1 MSDNNLFSFPGEG
14 IGQSGEDIFSGAGFT
29 DLGSAEDMENPFE
42 NMDAPAPA
50 KAEAPADV
58 TPFQVAA
65 PQTAGQPQFQQEPVP
80 VQQAPVQNQVQQTTA
95 QAAPKQAQAVPQ
107 VSPVSGSQPKTS
119 AAAAAEE
126 PNPLLAAMDLQE
138 QSNARQA
145 AAPVFAQLPVFS
157 YNGNEEPIENT
168 EQTFEELRL
177 AKADDFPEFDE
188 AQSIS
193 WSVTY
198 GKISKNVDKPRKT
211 KIGDLKREIESSK
224 EFMDALKKAKDKHPK
239 CIVKPV
245 VKMQKKG
252 EASYK
257 GIFPRLADARSSD
270 KTICFIPAQ
279 DGRVYER
286 RVTGAG
292 EFITPTSGVTYL
304 DEIRAGF
311 APALPRIPS
320 ALMSQA
326 IALFRY
332 LMDDGEG
339 GSPLEALVHIY
350 WDREEEQFFLH
361 VPRQR
366 VGKAF
371 VDAVLDDDGLL
382 NDERY
387 LHYADLHSHNDMPA
401 KFSPTDDH
409 DERANRVYMVV
420 GRLDRYFPELS
431 VRICNGGHFCDIP
444 PEQVLEPMFDE
455 SIPLEWLQNIRPAR
469 ETMHPFAEV
478 AA

>member
-1 MSDNNLFSFPGEG
+1 MNENNLFSFPGESAETG
-14 IGQSGEDIFSGAGFT
+14 GDIFSSGGFT
-29 DLGSAEDMENPFE
+29 DLGSADDLENPFE
-42 NMDAPAPA
+42 DMTAPGLAAVDAPADA
-50 KAEAPADV
+50 A
-58 TPFQVAA
+58 PFQEPA
-65 PQTAGQPQFQQEPVP
+65 PQDAGQPQQDPVP
-80 VQQAPVQNQVQQTTA
+80 VQQTQP
-95 QAAPKQAQAVPQ
+95 QA
-107 VSPVSGSQPKTS
+107 SPTSGSQPQTS
-119 AAAAAEE
+119 SAPAAEE

-138 QSNARQA
+138 QSNVRQA

-198 GKISKNVDKPRKT
+198 GKISKSVDKPHKT

-224 EFMDALKKAKDKHPK
+224 EFMDALKKSKDKHPK
-239 CIVKPV
+239 CIVKPT

-257 GIFPRLADARSSD
+257 GIFPRLAEARASG

-279 DGRVYER
+279 DGLVYER

-311 APALPRIPS
+311 EPALPRIPCD
-320 ALMSQA
+320 LMARA

-339 GSPLEALVHIY
+339 GPPLEALVHIY
-350 WDREEEQFFLH
+350 WDREEEKFFLH
-361 VPRQR
+361 VPVQT

-371 VDAVLDDDGLL
+371 VDATLDVGLL

-387 LHYADLHSHNDMPA
+387 LHYADLHSHNNMPA

-409 DERANRVYMVV
+409 DERANRVYMVA
-420 GRLDRYFPELS
+420 GRLDRYFPEIS

-455 SIPLEWLQNIRPAR
+455 SIPLEWLRNIRPAGEPMR
-469 ETMHPFAEV
+469 PFVEV

>member
-1 MSDNNLFSFPGEG
+1 MNENLFSFPGGSAGET
-14 IGQSGEDIFSGAGFT
+14 GEDIFGGAGFI
-29 DLGSAEDMENPFE
+29 DLGSGDADNPFVDMTAPE
-42 NMDAPAPA
+42 GEAAAAPIQEPVSQQNQSEAQPQAAPQKAPVQAQPQPQQAPAQTVPQQTPPPTQAAPQAAPAPESQPQA
-50 KAEAPADV
+50 S
-58 TPFQVAA
+58 AA
-65 PQTAGQPQFQQEPVP
+65 P
-80 VQQAPVQNQVQQTTA
+80 
-95 QAAPKQAQAVPQ
+95 
-107 VSPVSGSQPKTS
+107 
-119 AAAAAEE
+119 AAEE
-126 PNPLLAAMDLQE
+126 PNPLMAAMDLQD
-138 QSNARQA
+138 QSNARKA
-145 AAPVFAQLPVFS
+145 AAPVFAQFPVFS

-188 AQSIS
+188 GGSIS

-211 KIGDLKREIESSK
+211 KIGDLKREIESSR
-224 EFMDALKKAKDKHPK
+224 EFMDALKKSKDKHPK
-239 CIVKPV
+239 CIVKPI

-252 EASYK
+252 ECAYK
-257 GIFPRLADARSSD
+257 GIFPHLADARASD

-279 DGRVYER
+279 DGQVYER

-311 APALPRIPS
+311 APALPPIPFI
-320 ALMSQA
+320 LMAQA
-326 IALFRY
+326 ISLFRW
-332 LMDDGEG
+332 LMAEGEDGR
-339 GSPLEALVHIY
+339 PLEALVHIY
-350 WDREEEQFFLH
+350 WDMEEKRFFLH
-361 VPRQR
+361 VPEQT
-366 VGKAF
+366 VGKDF
-371 VDAVLDDDGLL
+371 VDAVLDEELL

-401 KFSPTDDH
+401 QFSPVDDR

-431 VRICNGGHFCDIP
+431 VRVCNGGHFCPIP
-444 PEQVLEPMFDE
+444 PEQVLEPMPKANF
-455 SIPLEWLQNIRPAR
+455 PLEWLGRIKKSKEALPV
-469 ETMHPFAEV
+469 FEV

>member
-1 MSDNNLFSFPGEG
+1 MNDNLFSFPGEST
-14 IGQSGEDIFSGAGFT
+14 GQTADDIFGNDGFT
-29 DLGSAEDMENPFE
+29 DLGSADVGDNPFADMEAAGEPPAS
-42 NMDAPAPA
+42 APAPQPQP
-50 KAEAPADV
+50 KPKQAPA
-58 TPFQVAA
+58 
-65 PQTAGQPQFQQEPVP
+65 
-80 VQQAPVQNQVQQTTA
+80 QVQQNPQP
-95 QAAPKQAQAVPQ
+95 QAAQQTQPAPQA
-107 VSPVSGSQPKTS
+107 SPNPGSQPQTS
-119 AAAAAEE
+119 AAPEAAEE
-126 PNPLLAAMDLQE
+126 PNPLLAAMDLQD
-138 QSNARQA
+138 QSNARKA

-198 GKISKNVDKPRKT
+198 GKISKSVEKPRKT
-211 KIGDLKREIESSK
+211 KIGDFKREIESSK
-224 EFMDALKKAKDKHPK
+224 EFMEALKKSKDKRPK

-252 EASYK
+252 ECAYK
-257 GIFPRLADARSSD
+257 GIFPRLADARASG

-279 DGRVYER
+279 DGLVYER

-311 APALPRIPS
+311 VPALPPIPYTLMAQAIS
-320 ALMSQA
+320 LFRWLMSEGK
-326 IALFRY
+326 
-332 LMDDGEG
+332 DGH
-339 GSPLEALVHIY
+339 PLEALVHIY
-350 WDREEEQFFLH
+350 WDIEEERFFLH
-361 VPRQR
+361 VPVQT
-366 VGKAF
+366 VGKEF
-371 VDAVLDDDGLL
+371 IDAVLDEELL

-387 LHYADLHSHNDMPA
+387 LHYADIHSHNDMPA
-401 KFSPTDDH
+401 KFSPVDDR

-420 GRLDRYFPELS
+420 GRLDCYFPELS
-431 VRICNGGHFCDIP
+431 VRVCNGGHFCMIP
-444 PEQVLEPMFDE
+444 PEQVLEPMPKANF
-455 SIPLEWLQNIRPAR
+455 PLEWLEHIKISR
-469 ETMHPFAEV
+469 EGVPIFEV

>member
-1 MSDNNLFSFPGEG
+1 MNENNLFSFPGESA
-14 IGQSGEDIFSGAGFT
+14 GQTGRDIFSSEGFT
-29 DLGSAEDMENPFE
+29 DLGSADDMENPFE
-42 NMDAPAPA
+42 NMG
-50 KAEAPADV
+50 APADV
-58 TPFQVAA
+58 TPIQEPA
-65 PQTAGQPQFQQEPVP
+65 PQADGQPPQDTVP
-80 VQQAPVQNQVQQTTA
+80 VQQTQP
-95 QAAPKQAQAVPQ
+95 QAAPQQALVQGQIQQAAAQTAPRQAQTIPQ
-107 VSPVSGSQPKTS
+107 ASPVSGSQSQTS
-119 AAAAAEE
+119 AAPGAAEE

-198 GKISKNVDKPRKT
+198 GKISKSVDKPRKT

-224 EFMDALKKAKDKHPK
+224 EFMDALKKSKDKHPK
-239 CIVKPV
+239 CIVKPT

-257 GIFPRLADARSSD
+257 GIFPRLADARASD

-311 APALPRIPS
+311 APALPRIPCE
-320 ALMSQA
+320 LMSQA

-339 GSPLEALVHIY
+339 GPPLEALVHIY
-350 WDREEEQFFLH
+350 WDREEEKFFLH
-361 VPRQR
+361 VPVQT
-366 VGKAF
+366 VGKTF
-371 VDAVLDDDGLL
+371 VDATLDMGLL

-401 KFSPTDDH
+401 KFSPTDDR

-420 GRLDRYFPELS
+420 GRLDRYFPEIS
-431 VRICNGGHFCDIP
+431 VRICNGGHFCYIP

-469 ETMHPFAEV
+469 EAMRPFDEV